1 VHHARCHRREILLTI
16 EVSEAGEHPRLRQRG
31 FSDTRIAEKDRKFF
45 GGRFQRSDHFDGLA
59 PSAKEKVRVGFG
71 HGGKTAIGRGV
82 PPKFAGKRATAGGSV
97 HHLDALLRRRVRTD
111 DPMQLPQ
118 ERQSWRRLAVE
129 QHEDNWKI
137 VLFHAAVERFRNIR

>member
-71 HGGKTAIGRGV
+71 HGGKTAIRRGV
-82 PPKFAGKRATAGGSV
+82 PPKFAGKRAPPAAASITWMLFSDAGSAPMINAVPGTAILAPAGRRATRGQLENRAVSRGGR
-97 HHLDALLRRRVRTD
+97 AL
-111 DPMQLPQ
+111 
-118 ERQSWRRLAVE
+118 
-129 QHEDNWKI
+129 
-137 VLFHAAVERFRNIR
+137 RNIR